1 VSRSAEPP
9 CAAIR
14 QGVALETSPAS
25 EQVNDEDNNGDHEQE
40 MNQTSADVADKAKKP
55 KNDEDNYYGP
65 EHGFVFPLSLF
76 KRRIPADSREI
87 IKQKLE
93 HQGADAP

>member
-1 VSRSAEPP
+1 
-9 CAAIR
+9 
-14 QGVALETSPAS
+14 
-25 EQVNDEDNNGDHEQE
+25 
-40 MNQTSADVADKAKKP
+40 VADKAKKP
-55 KNDEDNYYGP
+55 KNDEDNYYSP
-65 EHGFVFPLSLF
+65 EHGFVFPLSLC